1 MTERNKLS
9 LSLYAKLGILLIWA
23 AVTVIACAGNWNHNP
38 EAFVNLCTVILFVMN
53 LGVIAYL
60 FVKWKKE
67 YDAALKA
74 IQDKERQDKIDQ
86 ANKGK

>member
-1 MTERNKLS
+1 MNERNKIS
-9 LSLYAKLGILLIWA
+9 LALYAKFGILLLWL
-23 AVTVIACAGNWNHNP
+23 AVTVIACAGNWNFNP
-38 EAFVNLCTVILFVMN
+38 EGFVNLCTVILFVMN
-53 LGVIAYL
+53 LGAIAYL

-86 ANKGK
+86 ANNRK